1 LGSLKLSFSLKQIKK
16 RKRKR
21 KKEKKKKEKGL
32 ATWLAITSS
41 KGI

>member
-1 LGSLKLSFSLKQIKK
+1 LGSLKLSFSLKQIK
-16 RKRKR
+16 KRKR